1 MWRSYLTIGRSDD
14 LRSRQ
19 SPCDGLFA
27 YARRTAVLS
36 SGPCR
41 GRDDRPKLLGLVQE
55 LGPRRLITQTRR
67 LDHLPPV
74 NRLAG
79 FLDDNP
85 QFGHELR
92 ARPSA
97 RGGAVVRAD
106 GGRAIQQL
114 VLPIF
119 ERWASAEVS
128 RRSDRWPLRMP
139 RCAPPVRLGPYQ
151 GNLHDTYQSRWVADH
166 HIISS
171 PDKIAKSR
179 DRQIK
184 R

>member
-1 MWRSYLTIGRSDD
+1 MICDPDSRRAMVYLRT
-14 LRSRQ
+14 LV
-19 SPCDGLFA
+19 
-27 YARRTAVLS
+27 ARRFCRAVRAAAATIARS
-36 SGPCR
+36 SLASFRSWARVSKP
-41 GRDDRPKLLGLVQE
+41 
-55 LGPRRLITQTRR
+55 PRRLPRR
-67 LDHLPPV
+67 QPPIWP
-74 NRLAG
+74 RTPRETERERWSG
-79 FLDDNP
+79 SSRRWRSRNP
-85 QFGHELR
+85 TTG
-92 ARPSA
+92 
-97 RGGAVVRAD
+97 
-106 GGRAIQQL
+106 
-114 VLPIF
+114 LPIF